1 MENEYSMWM
10 AIAIVVYLIGWYI
23 FVQII
28 KRTAP
33 VEIEE
38 LKRQNEESEERDI
51 PDIKLYYIIVGL
63 GSIWFLWLILSLV
76 YGLYYLIKRI
86 ILIIWYEA
94 IREQD

>member
-10 AIAIVVYLIGWYI
+10 AIAIVVYLIGWYV

-38 LKRQNEESEERDI
+38 WKRHNEESEERDI
-51 PDIKLYYIIVGL
+51 PDIKLYYIIIGL

-76 YGLYYLIKRI
+76 YGVYYLIKRI
-86 ILIIWYEA
+86 VLIFWYET
-94 IREQD
+94 IGEQD